1 VQRNALGKASTVR
14 RLARGLPL
22 FGAAA
27 LFAPIAQAQDQ
38 AQAAASHGTTVT
50 PSFSAQETL
59 TNNVNLSATD
69 PRWDAITQVSPGISL
84 SSRSGR
90 VRGSLAYTANAL
102 AYARDSSRNTIQN
115 ALTAA
120 GNAEVIENHGFVDAN
135 AGISQ
140 QAISA
145 FGTQSSGTG
154 LLNNNSTEVYT
165 ASVSPSLR
173 GHLGSAVDA
182 QARVTWSATHASST
196 DTGNSTGMS
205 AVAGLSGGRSLVG
218 WSLNATRQVSGF
230 SGGRRTTDDAV
241 VAGLSIQIDPSLK
254 LSARGGREA
263 NDVLTGTRQFYRTYG
278 WGADWRPG
286 PRTTL
291 SLQADHQYFGN
302 SHSLSFQ
309 HRMARSIWNYI
320 DSRGV
325 SGNPAQAAASRP
337 VSLYDLLFAQFASIQ
352 PDPVLRDQLVRAFL
366 LANGLDPNPP
376 PNGGFLS
383 SALALQHSQ
392 NLSVALTGL
401 RDTVTLSA
409 FRSETSQLAGV
420 QYTTGDL
427 SQGQP
432 VRQLGYSIG
441 LAHRLT
447 SDSSLN
453 LTATKQKTLS
463 AGTLAGN
470 DQRTMLL
477 TWAGTLS
484 RRTTGALSLRR
495 TLFDNATAPYNESAL
510 IGSISLRF

>member
-1 VQRNALGKASTVR
+1 MQRSAIGMALNAR
-14 RLARGLPL
+14 RLARSLPL

-27 LFAPIAQAQDQ
+27 LFAPLTQAQD
-38 AQAAASHGTTVT
+38 AASHGTTVT

-115 ALTAA
+115 ALTAT
-120 GNAEVIENHGFVDAN
+120 GNAEVIENHAFVDAN
-135 AGISQ
+135 ATISQ

-145 FGTQSSGTG
+145 FGPQSTGTG
-154 LLNNNSTEVYT
+154 LLNSNSTEVYT

-182 QARVTWSATHASST
+182 QARVTWSATHAASAG
-196 DTGNSTGMS
+196 TGNSTGMS
-205 AVAGLSGGRSLVG
+205 AMAGLSGGRSRVG
-218 WSLNATRQVSGF
+218 WSLTATRQVSGF
-230 SGGRRTTDDAV
+230 TGGRKTTDDNIF
-241 VAGLSIQIDPSLK
+241 AGLSLQVDPSLQ
-254 LSARGGREA
+254 LSARAGHQT
-263 NDVLTGTRQFYRTYG
+263 NDILTYSRQHYRTYG
-278 WGADWRPG
+278 WGANWRPG

-291 SLQADHQYFGN
+291 ALQSDHQYFGN

-309 HRMARSIWNYI
+309 HRMKRSIWTYS

-325 SGNPAQAAASRP
+325 SGNPAQAAVSQP
-337 VSLYDLLFAQFASIQ
+337 VSLYELLFAEFASIQ
-352 PDPVLRDQLVRAFL
+352 PDPVLRDQLVRAYL
-366 LANGLDPNPP
+366 QANGLDPNPP
-376 PNGGFLS
+376 SQGGFLS
-383 SALALQHSQ
+383 SALAVQRRQ

-409 FRSETSQLAGV
+409 FRTQTSQLAGV
-420 QYTTGDL
+420 TYTTGDL
-427 SQGQP
+427 AQGEP

-447 SDSSLN
+447 PDSSLN
-453 LTATKQKTLS
+453 LSASKLKTLS
-463 AGTLAGN
+463 AGTLPGS
-470 DQRTMLL
+470 DQRTALL

-484 RRTTGALSLRR
+484 RRTTGTLSLRR
-495 TLFDNATAPYNESAL
+495 TLFGSANNPYNESAL
-510 IGSISLRF
+510 IGTISLRF